1 MSKKIR
7 VLVVDDSALM
17 RRMLTDILSEAADIE
32 VVSTAESGEE
42 AVEEVLKL
50 SPDVV
55 ILDLLMPGM
64 GGLAALREIMRRK
77 PTPVIVFSSY
87 DKPDITLES
96 LEMGAVDFVP
106 KQMGDIERVAAELI
120 EKVRVAARVN
130 VSRLEE
136 RAARRED
143 FKLVVIG
150 ASTGGP
156 RALSE
161 LLPRLPGDLPAA
173 ILVVQH
179 MPAKFT
185 ASLASRLD
193 RVCALDVKEAE
204 DGEIIL
210 PGRVYIAPGGYHL
223 LVERDVL
230 DGAEVFRIR
239 LVKGPRRN
247 NVIPS
252 VDVTMESVARV
263 AGPRAVGVI
272 LTGMGSDGAAGLKA
286 IKEAGGATIAEDAS
300 TCIVYGMPKAARE
313 AGAASKILPLH
324 RISQELARLVA

>member
-42 AVEEVLKL
+42 AVEKVLKL

-87 DKPDITLES
+87 DKPDITIES

-106 KQMGDIERVAAELI
+106 KQMGDMERVAAELI

-230 DGAEVFRIR
+230 NGAEVFRIR

-300 TCIVYGMPKAARE
+300 TCIVYGMPKVARE